1 VPSRSASLQEQR
13 YALFLTASSYY
24 ILKSPRRSQEKVI
37 SGDFGR
43 FDSFVETLH
52 SDSTATTAVIKANEA
67 RQNPFK
73 FLDHYRVKRIMPSFR
88 GNFRGGKPVK
98 PTASTRLMERAMGI
112 ELYPQFISLA
122 LSRRCRPRSESIGAR
137 WS

>member
-1 VPSRSASLQEQR
+1 MPSRSASLQEQR

-73 FLDHYRVKRIMPSFR
+73 FWITIVKRIMPSFR

-122 LSRRCRPRSESIGAR
+122 LSRRCRPRSGSIGAR

>member
-37 SGDFGR
+37 SGDLGR

-73 FLDHYRVKRIMPSFR
+73 FLDHYRE
-88 GNFRGGKPVK
+88 
-98 PTASTRLMERAMGI
+98 ADHA
-112 ELYPQFISLA
+112 
-122 LSRRCRPRSESIGAR
+122 
-137 WS
+137 

>member
-1 VPSRSASLQEQR
+1 
-13 YALFLTASSYY
+13 
-24 ILKSPRRSQEKVI
+24 VI

-73 FLDHYRVKRIMPSFR
+73 FLDHYREAD
-88 GNFRGGKPVK
+88 N
-98 PTASTRLMERAMGI
+98 A
-112 ELYPQFISLA
+112 
-122 LSRRCRPRSESIGAR
+122 
-137 WS
+137 